1 MGTRLSRRV
10 FLRAAGAAA
19 AGAALAACGATPTP
33 TPTPAPAK
41 PTATPVPPTA
51 TPAPK
56 PVDLRVIWWGSQDR
70 HDRTIKVIDLFQK
83 KYPHIKMTYEFVA
96 WADYWTKALTQA
108 AGGNLPDIMQHDYA
122 YIAEWTTKGL
132 VIPLDDQ
139 VKSGALNLSDV
150 AVELLDP
157 GRIGGKLMAVNLGSN
172 SQCWNLDLD
181 AFKKAGVDLP
191 AAAWTWNDMETIAI
205 TLHDKLGIWGM
216 GALLGDEQLWAAVY
230 FSLGQW
236 RYTYDGTKIGYT
248 DDKPWIDYLNMML
261 RLEKAGAI
269 PTRAEDLANYRGKSV
284 ELQAIVPGKAAM
296 AYHWSNQLVA
306 VWKAAGENRNFR
318 LHPLPRV
325 AGGKSANY
333 IKASMFWSITRDS
346 KNPKEAA
353 MFIDYFTNSIEANDI
368 LFAER
373 GVPIAAKVRD
383 ALKPKLGKSQLE
395 MFEYV
400 TRVSKDVQPCP
411 PPDPPGHLDIVN
423 NVLHPLVID
432 PVMFGKLEP
441 AKAAALLREEAN
453 KILAAQKK

>member
-1 MGTRLSRRV
+1 MGSKLSRRA
-10 FLRAAGAAA
+10 FLTAAGTAL

-33 TPTPAPAK
+33 TPAPAK
-41 PTATPVPPTA
+41 ATATPVPPTA

-56 PVDLRVIWWGSQDR
+56 SVELRVIWWGSQDR

-83 KYPHIKMTYEFVA
+83 KYPNIKMTYEFVA
-96 WADYWTKALTQA
+96 WADYWTKANTQA
-108 AGGNLPDIMQHDYA
+108 AGGNLPDLMQHDYA
-122 YIAEWTTKGL
+122 YIAEWTTRGL
-132 VIPLDDQ
+132 VIALDDL
-139 VKSGALNLSDV
+139 VKSGALDLSDV
-150 AVELLDP
+150 SPELLDP

-172 SQCWNLDLD
+172 SQCWNLDVD

-191 AAAWTWNDMETIAI
+191 SSTWTWTDLENLAIA
-205 TLHDKLGIWGM
+205 LHNKLGIWGM
-216 GALLGDEQLWAAVY
+216 GSGLGDEQLWGAVY
-230 FSLGQW
+230 LSLGQW
-236 RYTYDGTKIGYT
+236 RYSADGTKIGYT

-284 ELQAIVPGKAAM
+284 EMQPIVPGKAAM
-296 AYHWSNQLVA
+296 GYHWSNQLVA
-306 VWKAAGENRNFR
+306 VWKAAGDNRNLK

-325 AGGKSANY
+325 TGGKSANY
-333 IKASMFWSITRDS
+333 IKASMFWSITAHS

-353 MFIDYFTNSIEANDI
+353 MFIDYFTNSTEANDI

-383 ALKPKLGKSQLE
+383 YLKPKLGRSQVE
-395 MFEYV
+395 MFDFV
-400 TRVSKDVQPCP
+400 TNVAKDVQPCP

-423 NVLHPLVID
+423 NVLHPMVID
-432 PVMFGKLEP
+432 PVMFGKLAP
-441 AKAAALLREEAN
+441 DKAAALLREEAN